1 MRRVPQSSQGVS
13 IPVSVKPQSRHQ
25 TLPHSLRE
33 SK

>member
-1 MRRVPQSSQGVS
+1 MRGVPRSQQGHD